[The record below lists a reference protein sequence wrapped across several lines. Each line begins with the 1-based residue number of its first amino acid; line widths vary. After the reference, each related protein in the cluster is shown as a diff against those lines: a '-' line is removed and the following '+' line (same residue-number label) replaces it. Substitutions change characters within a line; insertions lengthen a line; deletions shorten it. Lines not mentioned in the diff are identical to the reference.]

1 MSLWLQ
7 FVLCTGVIF
16 LSGSRL
22 SLIADIIAEKTGLG
36 RTWIGVILLA
46 SVKSLPELITAFRF
60 FLFVCSGS
68 VLLQTHRVRS
78 STFRSYFM
86 HHMTLFGCSSDS
98 PIGQPSLLWPGCLET
113 TPPALHS
120 SVPSAGVSLSLA
132 VRLQRSR
139 FGASNESVQT
149 SGTPKSYIGRTLR
162 TTQKPWI
169 IELLRYCR

>member
-1 MSLWLQ
+1 MDDTGTRQKSFPMSLWLQ

-78 STFRSYFM
+78 STFPAYLM
-86 HHMTLFGCSSDS
+86 HPMTTLQMLLGFADWPTLF
-98 PIGQPSLLWPGCLET
+98 
-113 TPPALHS
+113 AL
-120 SVPSAGVSLSLA
+120 AWLS
-132 VRLQRSR
+132 
-139 FGASNESVQT
+139 
-149 SGTPKSYIGRTLR
+149 
-162 TTQKPWI
+162 
-169 IELLRYCR
+169 